1 MTFGLHIFADHLP
14 LLAPARLRLPG
25 RERAGACRGFTL
37 LELLVVMVILGLLV
51 GYVAPKFFG
60 QVGKSEVKTAKA
72 QIESL
77 EKALDLYRLDT
88 GHYPNTEVGLKA
100 LNTKPDEEP
109 KWNGPYLKKE
119 VPLDP
124 WGRAYLYKQP
134 GEHGEFDLISLGKD
148 GQPGGEGEG
157 ADITNWQQLQ

>member
-1 MTFGLHIFADHLP
+1 MTFLTNANYT
-14 LLAPARLRLPG
+14 APRS
-25 RERAGACRGFTL
+25 RGFTL

-72 QIESL
+72 QIEAL
-77 EKALDLYRLDT
+77 EKALDLYRLDA
-88 GHYPNTEVGLKA
+88 GHYPTTEMGLKA
-100 LNTKPDEEP
+100 LNTKPDNEP